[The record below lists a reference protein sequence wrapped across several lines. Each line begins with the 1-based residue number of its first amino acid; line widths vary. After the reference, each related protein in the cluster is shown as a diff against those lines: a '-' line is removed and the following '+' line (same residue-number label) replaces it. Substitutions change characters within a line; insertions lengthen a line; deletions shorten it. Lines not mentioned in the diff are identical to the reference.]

1 MEQETTAQTVL
12 DGRTVLGIE
21 LGSTRIK
28 AILIGPDHAPLAS
41 GAYSWESRLE
51 DGLWTYHLDDVW
63 RGIQTA
69 YAEMAAQ
76 VKERYGVPLSRLGAL
91 GVSAMMHG
99 YLPFDREGRQLAD
112 FRTWRNTN
120 TAQAAEE
127 LTDCLGFNIPQRWSA
142 AHLYQTVL
150 NGESHVGQLDFLTT
164 LAGYVHWQLTGE
176 KVLGVGDASG
186 MFPIDPATGDYHR
199 TCWTGLTACSVPTAT
214 ASHCGRYCPRCS
226 RQVHPQ
232 AA

>member
-12 DGRTVLGIE
+12 DGRTALGIE

-41 GAYSWESRLE
+41 GAYNWESRLE

-76 VKERYGVPLSRLGAL
+76 VKERYGVPLSRPGAL

-99 YLPFDREGRQLAD
+99 YLPFDREGRQLAA

-127 LTDCLGFNIPQRWSA
+127 LTRLSGVSTFPSGGVPPTPVPGGAQRRVPCGTAGFSHHPGGLCPLA
-142 AHLYQTVL
+142 AH
-150 NGESHVGQLDFLTT
+150 
-164 LAGYVHWQLTGE
+164 GE
-176 KVLGVGDASG
+176 KVLGVGG
-186 MFPIDPATGDYHR
+186 RLRHVPHR
-199 TCWTGLTACSVPTAT
+199 PGNRVLPPGHAGPV
-214 ASHCGRYCPRCS
+214 
-226 RQVHPQ
+226 
-232 AA
+232 